1 MWLEFHDM
9 CRSFGS
15 FQGTLMWPPM
25 LKFEFPSKEIWI
37 NVKEG
42 YVSYLDCNSM
52 KCLIFLIWIRTL

>member
-9 CRSFGS
+9 CRIFGS
-15 FQGTLMWPPM
+15 FQSTLMWPPM

-37 NVKEG
+37 KVKEG

-52 KCLIFLIWIRTL
+52 RCLIISYLD